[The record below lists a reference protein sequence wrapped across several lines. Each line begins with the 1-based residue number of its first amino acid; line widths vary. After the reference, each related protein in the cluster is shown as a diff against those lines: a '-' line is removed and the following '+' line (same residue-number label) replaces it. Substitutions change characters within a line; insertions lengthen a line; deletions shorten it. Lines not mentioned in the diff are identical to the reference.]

1 MGEGGEAVEDGGQN
15 NTMSWQRTAKNEQS
29 VGHTE
34 GVARR

>member
-34 GVARR
+34 DVARR